1 MKYLKRLFFAP
12 LLLKLHAERS
22 RKLILVQI
30 AQQNL
35 WDMCEVFEVADVKPE
50 VQALETALLDV
61 GDIDERMGA
70 LWH

>member
-12 LLLKLHAERS
+12 LLFKLHAARS
-22 RKLILVQI
+22 RKLVTVRM

-35 WDMCEVFEVADVKPE
+35 WDMCEVFEAADVGPE
-50 VQALETALLDV
+50 VQVLEKALLEV
-61 GDIDERMGA
+61 GEIDERMEA

>member
-1 MKYLKRLFFAP
+1 MKCLKRLFFAP

-22 RKLILVQI
+22 RKLVVVRL

-35 WDMCEVFEVADVKPE
+35 WDMCEVFEVADVNPE
-50 VQALETALLDV
+50 VQALEKALLDM
-61 GDIDERMGA
+61 GDIDERMEA